1 MMVINVGSALEKPW
15 DSFIVVAQV
24 ISKIPAK
31 IRYIHS
37 ICLPPKKIP
46 GPCIFIGLLM
56 QSPGHPP
63 GGGLFLS
70 VL

>member
-1 MMVINVGSALEKPW
+1 MMIINVGSALEKPW

-24 ISKIPAK
+24 IS
-31 IRYIHS
+31 
-37 ICLPPKKIP
+37 KIP